1 MRKFGQFLP
10 IIVLAA
16 TFAGAQP
23 PPPDAAAGVIAAA
36 REALGGEKKLA
47 EVKTIV
53 ATGRTR
59 QVRGDNLVPIEFEV
73 DIELPDKY
81 VRKDEI
87 PAQESGPTISGFR
100 GDELLQFPAPSLP
113 PARSG
118 GPPPPTAEQLA
129 AAGRMRLNTV
139 KQDFA
144 RLLLG
149 MFTGS
154 SPVLPLTFTYI
165 GKAEAPQGKADVL
178 DVKGPAGPGAMAA
191 RLFINAETHLPIMM
205 TWTAPAPPSR
215 GGPPAAA
222 GQLSPPPPPG
232 SSTAPAGQPPSPSGS
247 APAPSGQGRGSQPSP
262 PETRLYFGEYR
273 EVSGLQ
279 LPFRLRR
286 ALGPDTVEETTFD
299 GYKINSKIDPK
310 KFEVRK

>member
-1 MRKFGQFLP
+1 MRKFGRFLAL
-10 IIVLAA
+10 IGLAVA
-16 TFAGAQP
+16 TLAGAQP
-23 PPPDAAAGVIAAA
+23 PPPDAAAGVIGAT

-47 EVKTIV
+47 AVRTIV

-100 GDELLQFPAPSLP
+100 GDELLQFPAPSPP
-113 PARSG
+113 PARAG

-129 AAGRMRLNTV
+129 AAGRTRLNTV

-144 RLLLG
+144 RLMLG
-149 MFTGS
+149 MLMES
-154 SPVLPLTFTYI
+154 SPALPLTFTYV

-191 RLFINAETHLPIMM
+191 RLFIHADTHRPIML

-222 GQLSPPPPPG
+222 GQPPSPPG
-232 SSTAPAGQPPSPSGS
+232 SPAAS
-247 APAPSGQGRGSQPSP
+247 AGQGRGSQPSP
-262 PETRLYFGEYR
+262 PETRLYFAEYR
-273 EVSGLQ
+273 EVGGQQ

-299 GYKINSKIDPK
+299 GYRINTKIDPK
-310 KFEVRK
+310 KFEARN

>member
-10 IIVLAA
+10 IIGLAVATLAA
-16 TFAGAQP
+16 AQP

-47 EVKTIV
+47 AVKTIV

-59 QVRGDNLVPIEFEV
+59 QVRGDNLVPIEFEI

-87 PAQESGPTISGFR
+87 PAQESGPTVSGFR
-100 GDELLQFPAPSLP
+100 GDELLQFPAPPPP
-113 PARSG
+113 PARAG
-118 GPPPPTAEQLA
+118 GPPPPTPEQLA
-129 AAGRMRLNTV
+129 AAGRTRLNTV

-144 RLLLG
+144 RLMLG
-149 MFTGS
+149 MLMES
-154 SPVLPLTFTYI
+154 SPALPLTFVYV

-191 RLFINAETHLPIMM
+191 RLFINADTHLPIML

-215 GGPPAAA
+215 RGPPGAA
-222 GQLSPPPPPG
+222 GQPPSRDGAPPLSAGQPPPPPG
-232 SSTAPAGQPPSPSGS
+232 SPAAPAGQ
-247 APAPSGQGRGSQPSP
+247 ARGSQPSP
-262 PETRLYFGEYR
+262 PETRLYFAEYR
-273 EVSGLQ
+273 EVGGQQ

-299 GYKINSKIDPK
+299 GYRINTKIDPK
-310 KFEVRK
+310 KFEARK